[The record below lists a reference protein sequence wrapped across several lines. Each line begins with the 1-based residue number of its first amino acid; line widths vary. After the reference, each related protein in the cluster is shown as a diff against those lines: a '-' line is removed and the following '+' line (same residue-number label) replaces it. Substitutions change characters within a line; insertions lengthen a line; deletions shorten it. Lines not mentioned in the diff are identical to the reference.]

1 MQGKSSKSEGK
12 KIRIL
17 IVDDH
22 AIIREGLM
30 RIIQSEKDMEVA
42 ASVKNASEAI
52 NELSGHPVDVVI
64 LDVNM
69 PGRSGLDIIK
79 DIKKLQPKAAVLMLS
94 MYSEERFAIR
104 ALKAGASG
112 YLTKDMATE
121 EVITAIRIIH
131 SGRRY
136 ITATLAESMA
146 NNLQETSEKN
156 PHDCLSD
163 REFEVMCMIGAGKSV
178 NEIAEVLSLSSRT
191 VSTYRSR
198 ILIKM
203 NLPNTS
209 RIMQYAISKGLV
221 DNN

>member
-42 ASVKNASEAI
+42 GSVKNASEAI

>member
-17 IVDDH
+17 IADDH

-42 ASVKNASEAI
+42 GSVKNASEAI

-64 LDVNM
+64 LDINM

-79 DIKKLQPKAAVLMLS
+79 DIKKLQPRSAVLMLS

-136 ITATLAESMA
+136 ITATLAENMA

>member
-1 MQGKSSKSEGK
+1 MIK
-12 KIRIL
+12 IL

-22 AIIREGLM
+22 AILREGLI
-30 RIIQSEKDMEVA
+30 RIIQFESDMEVA
-42 ASVKNASEAI
+42 GSVKNASEAI
-52 NELSGHPVDVVI
+52 HALSGQPVDVVI
-64 LDVNM
+64 LDINM

-79 DIKKLQPKAAVLMLS
+79 DIKQLQPNAAVLMLS

-121 EVITAIRIIH
+121 ELITAIRILH
-131 SGRRY
+131 SGRKY
-136 ITATLAESMA
+136 ITATLAENMA
-146 NNLQETSEKN
+146 NSLQEKTEKN
-156 PHDCLSD
+156 LHDCLSD
-163 REFEVMCMIGAGKSV
+163 REFEVMCMIGSGKSV

-198 ILIKM
+198 ILVKM
-203 NLPNTS
+203 NLVNTA
-209 RIMQYAISKGLV
+209 RIMQYAISQGLV

>member
-1 MQGKSSKSEGK
+1 M
-12 KIRIL
+12 IRIL

-22 AIIREGLM
+22 AIIREGLI
-30 RIIQSEKDMEVA
+30 RILQFEPGMEVA
-42 ASVKNASEAI
+42 GSVKNASEAI
-52 NELSGHPVDVVI
+52 NILSGHPVDVVI
-64 LDVNM
+64 LDINM

-79 DIKKLQPKAAVLMLS
+79 DIKQLQPNTAVLILS

-104 ALKAGASG
+104 ALKSGASG

-121 EVITAIRIIH
+121 ELINAVRIIH
-131 SGRRY
+131 SGRKY
-136 ITATLAESMA
+136 ITASLAENMA
-146 NNLQETSEKN
+146 NRLQEKTEQN
-156 PHDCLSD
+156 LHDCLSD
-163 REFEVMCMIGAGKSV
+163 SEFEVMCMIGSGKSV
-178 NEIAEVLSLSSRT
+178 NEIAETLALSSRT

-203 NLPNTS
+203 NMSNTA

>member
-1 MQGKSSKSEGK
+1 MHGKASKSEGK

-42 ASVKNASEAI
+42 GSVKNASEAI

-121 EVITAIRIIH
+121 EVISAIRIIH

>member
-1 MQGKSSKSEGK
+1 MIKV
-12 KIRIL
+12 L

-22 AIIREGLM
+22 AILREGLI
-30 RIIQSEKDMEVA
+30 RIIQFESDMEVA
-42 ASVKNASEAI
+42 GSVKNASEAI
-52 NELSGHPVDVVI
+52 NVLSGNSVDVVI
-64 LDVNM
+64 LDINM

-79 DIKKLQPKAAVLMLS
+79 DIKQMQPNAAVLMLS
-94 MYSEERFAIR
+94 MYSEERFAVR

-121 EVITAIRIIH
+121 ELINAVRIIH
-131 SGRRY
+131 SGRKY
-136 ITATLAESMA
+136 ITPTLAENMA
-146 NNLQETSEKN
+146 NSLQEKTEEN

-163 REFEVMCMIGAGKSV
+163 REFEVMCMIGSGKSV

-198 ILIKM
+198 ILQKM
-203 NLPNTS
+203 NLANTS
-209 RIMQYAISKGLV
+209 RIMQYAISKGLA